1 MIKKLFC
8 TAILLAFTTY
18 GMSQATADERAKEI
32 TREMVEVLS
41 LNADQKNKVYK
52 VQFERFT
59 IADQIRQEHMD
70 APQTRKF
77 KLKKVYDKLYGKLSA
92 VLGDELMMRW
102 KQYKQNN

>member
-18 GMSQATADERAKEI
+18 GISQATADERAKEI

-70 APQTRKF
+70 APQIRKS

-102 KQYKQNN
+102 KQHKQNN

>member
-18 GMSQATADERAKEI
+18 GISQATADERAKEI

-41 LNADQKNKVYK
+41 LNANQKNKVYK
-52 VQFERFT
+52 VQFERFI
-59 IADQIRQEHMD
+59 IADQIRLEHMD
-70 APQTRKF
+70 APQIRKS

-102 KQYKQNN
+102 KQHKQNN

>member
-1 MIKKLFC
+1 MIKKLFF
-8 TAILLAFTTY
+8 TAILLAFTTH
-18 GMSQATADERAKEI
+18 GISQATA
-32 TREMVEVLS
+32 
-41 LNADQKNKVYK
+41 NADQKNKVYR

-59 IADQIRQEHMD
+59 IADQIRQEYMD
-70 APQTRKF
+70 APQTRKS